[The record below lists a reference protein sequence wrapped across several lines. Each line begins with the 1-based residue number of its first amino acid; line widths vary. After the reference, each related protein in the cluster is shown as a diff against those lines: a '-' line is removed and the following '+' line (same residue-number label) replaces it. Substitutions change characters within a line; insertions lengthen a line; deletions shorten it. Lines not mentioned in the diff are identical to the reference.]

1 MIQEVEVQSICMNT
15 TAKMRG
21 ILAIFVSTT
30 LEAGTQI
37 TTING
42 LLTVFEILPQKI
54 SRFLKANIFSL
65 QIL

>member
-1 MIQEVEVQSICMNT
+1 MQ
-15 TAKMRG
+15 G

-42 LLTVFEILPQKI
+42 LLTVFEIAPQKNI
-54 SRFLKANIFSL
+54 KIFSGHF
-65 QIL
+65 

>member
-1 MIQEVEVQSICMNT
+1 MNT

-42 LLTVFEILPQKI
+42 LLIVFEILPKKYQD
-54 SRFLKANIFSL
+54 F
-65 QIL
+65 

>member
-1 MIQEVEVQSICMNT
+1 
-15 TAKMRG
+15 MRG

-42 LLTVFEILPQKI
+42 LLTVFEIPPNAEINCYGNPVRLATSAP
-54 SRFLKANIFSL
+54 AYNV
-65 QIL
+65 

>member
-42 LLTVFEILPQKI
+42 LLTECLKFPPKNIKI
-54 SRFLKANIFSL
+54 FKS
-65 QIL
+65 